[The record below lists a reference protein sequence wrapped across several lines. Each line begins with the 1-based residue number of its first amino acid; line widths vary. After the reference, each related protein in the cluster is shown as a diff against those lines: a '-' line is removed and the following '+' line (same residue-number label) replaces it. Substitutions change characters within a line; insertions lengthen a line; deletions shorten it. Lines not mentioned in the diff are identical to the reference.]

1 MQNALFAPRAYRYG
15 VLSASIIK
23 LLACILMTI
32 DHVGVILYPRI
43 QILRIIGRLAFPL
56 FAFFIAEGCHYTKN
70 KLRRFLM
77 MAGIG
82 VAYLLFFYLYEGKV
96 QGSIFLTFS
105 ASILMIYLLDF
116 CKVFAFRN
124 FRWYKPILA
133 ILLFSAA
140 TVLSYYFFKYVH
152 SDYGFYGM
160 LVPVFVSLFDFK
172 DITPAHAI
180 RWLDSHPVRLLC
192 LAVGLILVWKSPNT
206 SKIQVYSL
214 LSLVPLALYNGKL
227 GFRTWK
233 YGFYLFYPLHLAVL
247 EGIAM
252 LINYLKA

>member
-1 MQNALFAPRAYRYG
+1 MLNALFAPRTYRYG

-32 DHVGVILYPRI
+32 DHIGVILFPGVR
-43 QILRIIGRLAFPL
+43 ILRIIGRLAFPL

-105 ASILMIYLLDF
+105 VSILMIYILDF

-124 FRWYKPILA
+124 FRWYKPLLA
-133 ILLFSAA
+133 VLLFSAA
-140 TVLSYYFFKYVH
+140 TALSYHFFAYVH

-172 DITPAHAI
+172 SLEVPQFL

-206 SKIQVYSL
+206 ASIQVYSL
-214 LSLVPLALYNGKL
+214 LSLIPLALYNGKL

-252 LINYLKA
+252 LIDYLNT